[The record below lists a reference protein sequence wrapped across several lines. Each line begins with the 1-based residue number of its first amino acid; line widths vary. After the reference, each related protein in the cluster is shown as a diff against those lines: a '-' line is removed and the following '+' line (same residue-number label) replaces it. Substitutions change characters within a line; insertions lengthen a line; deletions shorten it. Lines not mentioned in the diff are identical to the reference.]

1 PAGIASAATV
11 TTTSIST
18 PPSTMPAIAD
28 DTAARSPLAAVRR
41 TTRLLGP
48 GVSAATSSMPVAA
61 RIPGGIRRL
70 RCKDDAV
77 WQPAAVQV
85 RTMTVYYPDHEA
97 PPPQRPAGIRPG
109 PRPWRRAR
117 RGPRARHFA
126 LGGQSPPGRAGNLDR
141 GAAGGALDAPVDA
154 DAAGRSACAPAAGA
168 VPRNGRC
175 DRSSARVRFPVF
187 GDDRRRTLVCQPLA
201 AAPAARAGTRTSAD
215 RAFAPGQPAPGN
227 PVRRHRPGSA
237 HGCRPLA
244 GTGMRTTDG

>member
-41 TTRLLGP
+41 TTRVLGP

-77 WQPAAVQV
+77 WQPATVQV

-109 PRPWRRAR
+109 PRPRRRAR
-117 RGPRARHFA
+117 RGPRARPFA
-126 LGGQSPPGRAGNLDR
+126 LGGPAPPGRAGNLDR
-141 GAAGGALDAPVDA
+141 GAAGGSLDAPVDA
-154 DAAGRSACAPAAGA
+154 DAAGRSAWAPAAGA

-175 DRSSARVRFPVF
+175 DRSRPRVRFPVF
-187 GDDRRRTLVCQPLA
+187 GDDRRRTLVCLPLSA
-201 AAPAARAGTRTSAD
+201 SRAARAGTRSSAD
-215 RAFAPGQPAPGN
+215 RAFGSDE
-227 PVRRHRPGSA
+227 PV
-237 HGCRPLA
+237 
-244 GTGMRTTDG
+244 DGHADRCH